1 MNNTFIDNLTTL
13 TKHQF
18 VVVKTSTLKTVDGR
32 TGKKTFEIGRV
43 RENHESERTIL
54 ILTDGN
60 FTTNPPH
67 FHENWEP
74 FLINPDEEIP
84 LGKHRLYH
92 IDLLYVAE
100 LLEQQKQYLEINPT
114 KELELKGFLR
124 EKALLLDEKE
134 VLQFM

>member
-1 MNNTFIDNLTTL
+1 M
-13 TKHQF
+13 
-18 VVVKTSTLKTVDGR
+18 
-32 TGKKTFEIGRV
+32 
-43 RENHESERTIL
+43 
-54 ILTDGN
+54 
-60 FTTNPPH
+60 
-67 FHENWEP
+67 
-74 FLINPDEEIP
+74 INPDEEIP